1 MDDVSS
7 SPPSRR
13 SQAATAQGQ
22 RSGIAIVPRTAD
34 DLAALARIFEATFE
48 ASGYPVEGPPALDPA
63 AAPALV
69 EYFSGPP
76 AQERGGFVAVE
87 DSETRRATTTTE
99 QCYSSSSA
107 QTPTSPPRRKVLGH
121 VSLRRV
127 DPHSIE
133 ARLWNAFRREPPT
146 TVPTSPAAA
155 DSCCLW
161 GVSRLAI
168 DPAAQKRGVG
178 GRLMDYVEQEARHA
192 GKTLVLGVL
201 HKDVAAIRMYER
213 RGWVRFG
220 QEEGFAG
227 RDGRLWTMYYYGLSN
242 DAALP

>member
-1 MDDVSS
+1 MDDTSS
-7 SPPSRR
+7 SSSSFQR
-13 SQAATAQGQ
+13 SQAAAAQGQ
-22 RSGIAIVPRTAD
+22 RSVITILPRTAD

-76 AQERGGFVAVE
+76 AQERCGFVAVE
-87 DSETRRATTTTE
+87 DIDARTATTA
-99 QCYSSSSA
+99 QRSGSSA

-127 DPHSIE
+127 HPHSIE
-133 ARLWNAFRREPPT
+133 FRLWNAFREGPPAT
-146 TVPTSPAAA
+146 TPTSPAAT
-155 DSCCLW
+155 DSCLW

-168 DPAAQKRGVG
+168 DPAEQKRGIG
-178 GRLMDYVEQEARHA
+178 GCLMEYVERQARQA

-220 QEEGFAG
+220 QQEGFAG
-227 RDGRLWTMYYYGLSN
+227 RDGRLWTMYYYGLYN